1 MSETSLP
8 PVDAVHLIREVD
20 EALIVLL
27 REIAPGDWQKSAV
40 GEWSVRDVAAH
51 LLDGAL
57 RRLSLDRDGHQPPAP
72 DRDVGD
78 YSELVIYLN
87 ELNGDWIRA
96 ARRLGPEVITDL
108 LAHAC
113 PQMADYF
120 ESLDPEAPAAFP
132 VSWAGETQ
140 SKVWMDT
147 AREFTERWHHQQQ
160 IRDAVGIPGVTGERY
175 LRPLL
180 ETLIRALPRSY
191 ASLESPAGT
200 RVGIRV
206 TDLDTLRW
214 CLEKGSS
221 GWQLGAWRQDRPP
234 DTTIELSSEILW
246 RLLTKG
252 APVSVAREQ
261 TRVRGERELSEPFF
275 STLGIMA

>member
-8 PVDAVHLIREVD
+8 PVDSAHLIREVD
-20 EALIVLL
+20 EALIGLL
-27 REIAPGDWQKSAV
+27 HDLAPGDWQKPAV
-40 GEWSVRDVAAH
+40 GDWSVRDVAAH

-57 RRLSLDRDGHQPPAP
+57 RRLSLDRDRFSPPAP
-72 DRDVGD
+72 DRDLAD
-78 YSELVIYLN
+78 YSELIAHLN
-87 ELNGDWIRA
+87 DLNAEWILA
-96 ARRLGPEVITDL
+96 AQRLGPEVITDL
-108 LAHAC
+108 LAHVC

-132 VSWAGETQ
+132 VSWAGEST

-160 IRDAVGIPGVTGERY
+160 IREAVGAPGLDQERY
-175 LRPLL
+175 VWPLL

-206 TDLDTLRW
+206 TDMDTLGW
-214 CLEKGSS
+214 CLEKGPT
-221 GWQLGAWRQDRPP
+221 GWQLGAWRQDPP
-234 DTTIELSSEILW
+234 PETTIEVSAEILW

-252 APVSVAREQ
+252 VPVSEAREQ
-261 TRVRGERELSEPFF
+261 TRVRGNRELSEPFF